1 MTPTENEMTP
11 EGAVAPNRSGVAS
24 GTIPEAVS
32 STTGV
37 SVRYAP
43 VPKGE
48 WFVFRASYNRELKAA
63 DFILNEGIYAYVP
76 QQYVWKEKD
85 GKPKKELKSL
95 ISCKFFVYTDAKT
108 AQKMAKDTPELSYLN
123 FDYDHTR
130 QNPDGT
136 NPPLRVP
143 QREMEQFLRV
153 CQTHSEHLLWMNPEE
168 MNLKLNDPVLVTDG
182 PFKGVEGYFVRAKKQ
197 NRVAIQIENLG
208 CLVTAYIPTAF
219 IRPL

>member
-11 EGAVAPNRSGVAS
+11 AGAVAPNRSGVAS

-37 SVRYAP
+37 SLRYAP

-108 AQKMAKDTPELSYLN
+108 AQKLAKDTPELSYCAAAG
-123 FDYDHTR
+123 
-130 QNPDGT
+130 DGA
-136 NPPLRVP
+136 VP
-143 QREMEQFLRV
+143 ARLSDSQRASLVDESRRDES
-153 CQTHSEHLLWMNPEE
+153 QT
-168 MNLKLNDPVLVTDG
+168 
-182 PFKGVEGYFVRAKKQ
+182 Q
-197 NRVAIQIENLG
+197 
-208 CLVTAYIPTAF
+208 
-219 IRPL
+219 

>member
-11 EGAVAPNRSGVAS
+11 AGAVAPNRSGVAS

-37 SVRYAP
+37 SLRYAP

-85 GKPKKELKSL
+85 GKPKKELNSSMSGRK
-95 ISCKFFVYTDAKT
+95 KT
-108 AQKMAKDTPELSYLN
+108 ASPKRSSKALSPASFLSILTP
-123 FDYDHTR
+123 R
-130 QNPDGT
+130 
-136 NPPLRVP
+136 PPRNW
-143 QREMEQFLRV
+143 QR
-153 CQTHSEHLLWMNPEE
+153 TPPNS
-168 MNLKLNDPVLVTDG
+168 VT
-182 PFKGVEGYFVRAKKQ
+182 
-197 NRVAIQIENLG
+197 
-208 CLVTAYIPTAF
+208 
-219 IRPL
+219 

>member
-11 EGAVAPNRSGVAS
+11 AGAVAPNRSGVAS

-37 SVRYAP
+37 SLRYAP

-95 ISCKFFVYTDAKT
+95 ISCIPVRTPTVPIPHSVCRSGRWSSSCASVRLT
-108 AQKMAKDTPELSYLN
+108 ASI
-123 FDYDHTR
+123 FC
-130 QNPDGT
+130 G
-136 NPPLRVP
+136 
-143 QREMEQFLRV
+143 
-153 CQTHSEHLLWMNPEE
+153 
-168 MNLKLNDPVLVTDG
+168 
-182 PFKGVEGYFVRAKKQ
+182 
-197 NRVAIQIENLG
+197 
-208 CLVTAYIPTAF
+208 
-219 IRPL
+219 